1 MRLWSLLTQSL
12 RGQLAIGVSAILV
25 VLWVGAVIGSAYVVR
40 TEIDESF
47 DAALQETGERI
58 LPLAVVELIG
68 SGDAATAQRILPL
81 AHRDEKITYIVR
93 NAEGKILLYSH
104 DADPKVFAQ
113 VEGEGF
119 FTTPNHRVYSRS
131 AVSGQYVIEVAEP
144 LLHRQMALRETVLAM
159 LVPLGVLLPLSLFG
173 VALWVSRG
181 LRPLSHL
188 SVALRL
194 KGADDLT
201 PLRLPGLR
209 SELIPIEAAAN
220 RLMARLQR
228 ALEAERS
235 FAANA
240 AHELRTPIAATL
252 AQTQRLVAE
261 SPEGALRN
269 RALQVEAEL
278 KRLARLAEK
287 LMQLARAE
295 GGAMLGTAPSDLVP
309 ILKVVLGDFA
319 RSAPD
324 RINADLPKGAVLSRL
339 DPDAF
344 AVLARNLIEN
354 ALLHGT
360 QTPVSVSLSPAGV
373 FTVTNDCPAIS
384 PEVLATLT
392 LRFERA
398 GARSSGSGLG
408 LAIAAGIARGLG
420 QELTLRSPVAR
431 DRGFQVALA
440 LV

>member
-1 MRLWSLLTQSL
+1 MRLMQSL
-12 RGQLAIGVSAILV
+12 RGQLAVGVSAILV
-25 VLWVGAVIGSAYVVR
+25 ILWLGAVLGSTYVVR
-40 TEIDESF
+40 REIDESF
-47 DAALQETGERI
+47 DAALQEAGERI

-68 SGDAATAQRILPL
+68 SDDTSTAKRILPI
-81 AHRDEKITYIVR
+81 AQHDEKITYEVR
-93 NAEGKILLYSH
+93 DAAGKVLMYSH
-104 DADPKVFAQ
+104 DADPAMFDAVK
-113 VEGEGF
+113 GEGF
-119 FTTPNHRVYSRS
+119 FTAASHRIYSRS
-131 AVSGQYVIEVAEP
+131 AVSGQYTIQVAEP
-144 LLHRQMALRETVLAM
+144 LIHRQTALRETVLAL

-181 LRPLSHL
+181 LRPLGHL

-201 PLRLPGLR
+201 PLALTGLR
-209 SELIPIEAAAN
+209 TELIPIQQAAN
-220 RLMARLQR
+220 RLMARLKR
-228 ALEAERS
+228 ALEAERT

-261 SPEGALRN
+261 SPDGPLRQ
-269 RALQVEAEL
+269 RAAQVEAEL

-295 GGAMLGTAPSDLVP
+295 GGAMLAAEQSDLVP
-309 ILKVVLGDFA
+309 ILSVVLNDFN
-319 RSAPD
+319 RSHPG
-324 RINADLPKGAVLSRL
+324 RITADVPKTPVTSRL

-354 ALLHGT
+354 ALVHGS
-360 QTPVSVSLSPAGV
+360 QSVVRVALSPAGV
-373 FTVTNDCPAIS
+373 FSVTNDCAAIP
-384 PEVLATLT
+384 PEILSTLT
-392 LRFERA
+392 MRFERA

-420 QELTLRSPVAR
+420 KDLTLMSPVTR
-431 DRGFQVALA
+431 DRGFQVALP
-440 LV
+440 LG

>member
-1 MRLWSLLTQSL
+1 MQSL
-12 RGQLAIGVSAILV
+12 RGQMAVGVSAILV
-25 VLWVGAVIGSAYVVR
+25 ILWLGAVLGSTYVVR
-40 TEIDESF
+40 REIDESF

-68 SGDAATAQRILPL
+68 SDESPTAKRILPI
-81 AHRDEKITYIVR
+81 AQHDEQITYDVR
-93 NAEGKILLYSH
+93 DASGRVLMYSH
-104 DADPKVFAQ
+104 DADPAMFDAVK
-113 VEGEGF
+113 GEGF
-119 FTTPNHRVYSRS
+119 FTTADHRIFSRS
-131 AVSGQYVIEVAEP
+131 AVSGQYTIQVAEP
-144 LLHRQMALRETVLAM
+144 LTHRQNALRETVMAM

-173 VALWVSRG
+173 VALWVSRA
-181 LRPLSHL
+181 LRPLGHL

-201 PLRLPGLR
+201 PLALSGLR
-209 SELIPIEAAAN
+209 TELLPIQQAAN
-220 RLMARLQR
+220 RLMARLKR
-228 ALEAERS
+228 ALEAERT

-261 SPEGALRN
+261 SPDGPLRQ
-269 RALQVEAEL
+269 RAAQVEAEL

-295 GGAMLGTAPSDLVP
+295 GGAMLATEQSDLVP
-309 ILKVVLGDFA
+309 ILSVVLNDFN
-319 RSAPD
+319 RSHPG
-324 RINADLPKGAVLSRL
+324 RITADVPKTPVTSRL

-354 ALLHGT
+354 ALVHGS
-360 QTPVSVSLSPAGV
+360 QSLVRVALSPAGV
-373 FTVTNDCPAIS
+373 FSVTNDCPAIP
-384 PEVLATLT
+384 PEILSTLT
-392 LRFERA
+392 MRFERA

-420 QELTLRSPVAR
+420 KDLTLVSPVAR
-431 DRGFQVALA
+431 DRGFQVALP